1 MPGDFWPDF
10 PAEGE
15 PDSWRYGHGILE
27 VHPVPSK
34 DLEAALEVSAAL
46 TIDGSARYVP
56 DWLEQDVIASG
67 ALSRILLQSGQPWFN
82 AEMALYHQKEF
93 SKAIAE
99 ERIKFLHGGTTGSLS
114 IIAPPFGG

>member
-1 MPGDFWPDF
+1 M
-10 PAEGE
+10 
-15 PDSWRYGHGILE
+15 
-27 VHPVPSK
+27 
-34 DLEAALEVSAAL
+34 